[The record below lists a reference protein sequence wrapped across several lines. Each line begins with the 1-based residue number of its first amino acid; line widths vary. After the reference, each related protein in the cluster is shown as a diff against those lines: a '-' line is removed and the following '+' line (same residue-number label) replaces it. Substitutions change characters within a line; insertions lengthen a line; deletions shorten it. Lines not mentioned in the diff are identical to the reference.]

1 VGVTSTQ
8 LYDGKLVLSYLALRA
23 RGATGAPCAVFGLSA
38 DGSGIVDRP
47 LVRDL
52 IFVLMSL
59 HLPRGQRHA
68 PATAELEAKV
78 AAAIDALRRPE
89 MLKGCTLMLC
99 DTGADP
105 NEDDLC
111 AVLVLLNVRHSESE
125 PQTKNTDTSRQRRVK
140 ENGRCA
146 GIFEGCVGG

>member
-1 VGVTSTQ
+1 
-8 LYDGKLVLSYLALRA
+8 
-23 RGATGAPCAVFGLSA
+23 
-38 DGSGIVDRP
+38 
-47 LVRDL
+47 
-52 IFVLMSL
+52 MSL